1 MKHKSKHITNTI
13 TLIIG
18 VMVFFFNPYQAFSQ
32 KTPILDSLI
41 SYKARNITLYEG
53 LHEISEIIDYE
64 FSYNADLIAVNSTI
78 KVAYEN
84 KPVSYILSDLIND
97 STLQF
102 HVVDKQIVITKMR
115 LLNDRLS
122 LKTNFEK
129 KRDFIQVRGKVF
141 NKATKEPLPFAN
153 ISLLEKSIGT
163 VSNEEGEFNIK
174 ILDSQINDTLVVSYI
189 GYKNTYMPIS
199 QLSVLMNKIYLEED
213 HYQIQ
218 EVVIR
223 TNKPREILLEAI
235 DKISENY
242 YTDPYYITSFYRE
255 IVTNKDQLAAI
266 SEAVLEVYKSP
277 YWGLF
282 SDQIKLLKSR
292 KNEYYSSED
301 TVSLK
306 LKGGLYA
313 SLYLDMIKNPSI
325 FLNEDFFHNFTYTI
339 TDIVKYDDSP
349 AYIINFK
356 PRVYLQEETF
366 EGNIYINTDNLAII
380 AIEFKVDEDAIDK
393 IGNNLV
399 VKKSFGTRVRPI
411 SAKYFINYRKI
422 NGKYFLNLAKGELE
436 FKVKYRRKLFT
447 KDFKTVFEFASNNID
462 TTDVSRF
469 ERIETISSHKI
480 FIDEDFKYDHQFWGD
495 YNYISPD
502 ESLEE
507 ALIRIQNKLENIEE

>member
-1 MKHKSKHITNTI
+1 MHTI
-13 TLIIG
+13 ILFIG
-18 VMVFFFNPYQAFSQ
+18 VMVFIFTPLKVLSQ
-32 KTPILDSLI
+32 EKSILDSTI
-41 SYKARNITLYEG
+41 SYKSRNIVLYEA
-53 LHEISEIIDYE
+53 LNEIGDILRYE
-64 FSYNADLIAVNSTI
+64 FSYNPDLIAANSTI
-78 KVAYEN
+78 KADYE
-84 KPVSYILSDLIND
+84 KKSVKYILSDLIND

-102 HVVDKQIVITKMR
+102 QVADKQIVISNKSLINNR
-115 LLNDRLS
+115 LTLQ
-122 LKTNFEK
+122 TNFEK
-129 KRDFIQVRGKVF
+129 QRDFIQVRGKIYDKT
-141 NKATKEPLPFAN
+141 NKKPLPFAN
-153 ISLLEKSIGT
+153 ISLLGKSIGT
-163 VSNEEGEFNIK
+163 VSNEQGEFNIK
-174 ILDSQINDTLVVSYI
+174 ILKKNIYDTLVISYL
-189 GYKNTYMPIS
+189 GYRNTYIPIN
-199 QLSVLMNKIYLEED
+199 QLSVLINKIYLEED

-235 DKISENY
+235 EKIRDNY

-255 IVTNKDQLAAI
+255 IVTNKDKLASI

-292 KNEYYSSED
+292 KNEYYSAED

-325 FLNEDFFHNFTYTI
+325 FLDENFFHNFTYTI
-339 TDIVKYDDSP
+339 TDIIKFDDSP

-366 EGNIYINTDNLAII
+366 EGNIYINTDNLAIV
-380 AIEFKVDEDAIDK
+380 AIEFRIDEDAIDK

-447 KDFKTVFEFASNNID
+447 KDYTTIFEFASNNID
-462 TTDVSRF
+462 TTDVKRF

-502 ESLEE
+502 ESLEQ
-507 ALIRIQNKLENIEE
+507 ALIRIQKKLEKLDE